1 MGGRVAAVKRGRLT
15 PSGGQVLGAVFPNA
29 GLEAA
34 YSKRLTAIVDELH
47 RSVHYWVKAAYRANE
62 PVLAQDETP
71 AAALLRSI
79 KQLRKR
85 WLARFDV
92 ASEQLA
98 DYFATSIKDRSDAV
112 LKKILKDG
120 GFSVEFK
127 MSPAMRDVFQATV
140 GENVAL
146 IKSIPA
152 QYLDRVEGYVMRSVQ
167 TGRDLKQ
174 LTDDLESNFKITRR
188 RAEFIARSQNNM
200 ATASMTRARRL
211 DLGITTA
218 VWLHS
223 HAGAHPRASH
233 LANNGKEF
241 DIKTGWMDPEV
252 GHEIQPGEL
261 PNCRCSSKV
270 VIPGFS

>member
-1 MGGRVAAVKRGRLT
+1 MASIPRRRLT
-15 PSGGQVLGAVFPNA
+15 PSGGTVLKAVFPNA

-47 RSVHYWVKAAYRANE
+47 RSVHFWVKAAYRANE
-62 PVLAQDETP
+62 PILAQDETP

-98 DYFATSIKDRSDAV
+98 DYFATAVKDRSDAV

-127 MSPAMRDVFQATV
+127 ISPAMRDVFQATV

-146 IKSIPA
+146 IKSIPS
-152 QYLDRVEGYVMRSVQ
+152 QYLDRVEGYVMRSVS

-174 LTDDLESNFKITRR
+174 LADDLEGNFKVTRR

-211 DLGITTA
+211 DLGLDEA

-223 HAGAHPRASH
+223 HAGAHPRPTHVAM
-233 LANNGKEF
+233 NGKTFKIADGME
-241 DIKTGWMDPEV
+241 DSAV
-252 GHEIQPGEL
+252 GRKVQPGEL
-261 PNCRCSSKV
+261 PNCRCASKV